1 MLVHDREN
9 MNKQERDNL
18 DTICF
23 IEAIFKGE
31 LVIRSTELLHEH
43 LMRAYW
49 LDQQNK

>member
-9 MNKQERDNL
+9 MNKQERGNL

-23 IEAIFKGE
+23 IEAIFKSE
-31 LVIRSTELLHEH
+31 SIVRNTELLHEH
-43 LMRAYW
+43 LMRDYW